1 MYYIYML
8 RCKDNSIYTG
18 ITTDIARRMKE
29 HFNKEKRCAK
39 YTLTHSAKKLEALW
53 VAENKSLAS
62 KLEFNIKKLKKQ
74 LQLLLEEDEPKIYQ
88 FQQMTHYMT
97 KQYCNYKFHQKMK
110 NGIEN
115 IKTLILMDL
124 SAIIVIFGICDE
136 ITKWQESVVMCVGAL
151 LAVFIPGIGYAIVY
165 HKYKRLKNIESSGC
179 LLEYTNVVLDV
190 GKETKF
196 LCSDGHMEEWKM
208 RSDDDAKVKDGEEA
222 VVIYSPST
230 HEMFTERKEVMNKI
244 CGI

>member
-1 MYYIYML
+1 MIQNA
-8 RCKDNSIYTG
+8 D
-18 ITTDIARRMKE
+18 E
-29 HFNKEKRCAK
+29 E
-39 YTLTHSAKKLEALW
+39 LEAGRQ
-53 VAENKSLAS
+53 AK
-62 KLEFNIKKLKKQ
+62 IKKLKKQ
-74 LQLLLEEDEPKIYQ
+74 LQLLLEEDEPQIYQ

-124 SAIIVIFGICDE
+124 STIIVIFGIFDE

-208 RSDDDAKVKDGEEA
+208 RSDDDAKVKAGEEA

>member
-1 MYYIYML
+1 MIQNA
-8 RCKDNSIYTG
+8 D
-18 ITTDIARRMKE
+18 E
-29 HFNKEKRCAK
+29 E
-39 YTLTHSAKKLEALW
+39 LEAERQ
-53 VAENKSLAS
+53 AK
-62 KLEFNIKKLKKQ
+62 IKKLKKQ
-74 LQLLLEEDEPKIYQ
+74 LQLLLEEDEPQIYQ

-124 SAIIVIFGICDE
+124 SAVIVIFGICDE
-136 ITKWQESVVMCVGAL
+136 ITKWQESVVMCVAAL

-196 LCSDGHMEEWKM
+196 LCSDGHTEIWEMEF
-208 RSDDDAKVKDGEEA
+208 DDDIKIKDGEEA
-222 VVIYSPST
+222 MIIYSPFT

-244 CGI
+244 CGIR